1 MSKTKKRILLA
12 ALKLFNQNGFVNVRL
27 QHIADECNMSVGN
40 LAYHFY
46 SKEAIITSLINELGK
61 KQSILLANYMAVPL
75 FEHIDNILEQNYKLQ
90 QLYQFFYLDTLEVYR
105 SFNKIKKISQ
115 TLIKQ
120 QIIQIEGMFLFNAS
134 RGAFIKNKDYKLLAN
149 AFWMMGH
156 LWMYEQ
162 HLLGHKTYTLEAY
175 KTRLWLI
182 LKPYFTLTGN
192 AEYENLISNKRGG
205 ILK

>member
-12 ALKLFNQNGFVNVRL
+12 ALKLFNDKGFVNVRL
-27 QHIADECNMSVGN
+27 QHIADECHMSVGN

-61 KQSILLANYMAVPL
+61 NQSILLANYMAVPL
-75 FEHIDNILEQNYKLQ
+75 FEHIDNILEQNYELQ

-105 SFNKIKKISQ
+105 SFDKIKTISQ

-134 RGAFIKNKDYKLLAN
+134 RGAFIKNKDYKTLAN

-162 HLLGHKTYTLEAY
+162 HLLANESYTLNAY
-175 KTRLWLI
+175 KARLWLL
-182 LKPYFTLTGN
+182 LKPYFTETGQL
-192 AEYENLISNKRGG
+192 EFENLTS
-205 ILK
+205 